1 MRPANLPTAAADI
14 FAGASVAGVFVGS
27 SFSNVN
33 CPFTFDTFLIVA
45 ASVFLYGGGVVLN
58 DVFDIEIDKI
68 ERPERAIPS
77 GLIPL
82 KHAAI
87 FGSLMLFIGVSLAFS
102 VGVLSGCIASVLACF
117 IISYDYYAKH
127 KLVLGPINMGLCRA
141 LNLVLGIS
149 ILGTIHSL
157 EFTIIPLLYIAAITL
172 ISKGEV
178 HGNNKNHIV
187 LAGVLYAIVISLIA
201 LFIVIKTSNI
211 LQTLPFLALLA
222 FLIYRPLLRAYKDN
236 SPLHI
241 KKAVVGGVLSL
252 IVLDAAIAVGFSH
265 VIIGMLIILLLPLSI
280 ILSRL
285 FAVT

>member
-14 FAGASVAGVFVGS
+14 FAGASVAGVFVES

-33 CPFTFDTFLIVA
+33 YPFTFDTLLIVA

-82 KHAAI
+82 KHAAV
-87 FGSLMLFIGVSLAFS
+87 FGSLMLFTGVSLAFS
-102 VGVLSGCIASVLACF
+102 VGVLSGCIASVLVCF

-127 KLVLGPINMGLCRA
+127 QLVLGPINMGLCRA

-187 LAGVLYAIVISLIA
+187 LAGVLYAVVISLIA

-222 FLIYRPLLRAYKDN
+222 FLITDHY
-236 SPLHI
+236 
-241 KKAVVGGVLSL
+241 
-252 IVLDAAIAVGFSH
+252 
-265 VIIGMLIILLLPLSI
+265 
-280 ILSRL
+280 
-285 FAVT
+285 